1 MVALKFLVGL
11 LVLIVLV
18 VFALQNLQPDVVIEY
33 YFDKKIGPMP
43 FSFAL
48 LGAAVLGSI
57 IAALVTL
64 CEQIKLR
71 SVIRRQRKQIVRM
84 EAELLEFK
92 RIPPE
97 PLPDKTIIELAGGG
111 EMPETAETQ
120 RPAGAE

>member
-1 MVALKFLVGL
+1 LVALKFLVGL

-92 RIPPE
+92 RRPPE
-97 PLPDKTIIELAGGG
+97 PLPEKVISGTVEGG
-111 EMPETAETQ
+111 EIPEAAAAM
-120 RPAGAE
+120 RPAGEE